1 MEANGIEPVVQMLG
15 LGLKRAGVDA
25 VVVLIG
31 HDWLGWRCSVDG
43 VVD

>member
-1 MEANGIEPVVQMLG
+1 MGVNGIEPVAQTLG
-15 LGLKRAGVDA
+15 LGLIRVGVDA
-25 VVVLIG
+25 VCGGFG